1 MATPKPAKLRF
12 YVDADTLGLAH
23 MLTAVRS
30 DVTYPGD
37 PGGTLD
43 GRERPPCD
51 IAPST
56 PDQDWIPIV
65 AERGLV
71 VITRDRRIAQR
82 TAEKAAVRDAGGR
95 HIAITSRETLRKFEI
110 LEIVI
115 CQWRKIEELATLP
128 GPYIYGI
135 TRTSIRKL
143 DDF

>member
-56 PDQDWIPIV
+56 PDQDWIPLV

-82 TAEKAAVRDAGGR
+82 TAERPPFAMPEDDTSPSRAARRSAS
-95 HIAITSRETLRKFEI
+95 SRSSR
-110 LEIVI
+110 
-115 CQWRKIEELATLP
+115 
-128 GPYIYGI
+128 
-135 TRTSIRKL
+135 S
-143 DDF
+143 